1 MEYYQAN
8 ALRITQL
15 MKQNHMTAYEL
26 AKQSGIPHSTISLI
40 LSGKTKNPRSLTMI
54 NIGRGFNI
62 CLLGSII
69 IPNYLTQKTST
80 IIEHEKSTGLPCFS
94 VYSLFCSTGA
104 VITGKPLN
112 ELVICAIK
120 VET

>member
-40 LSGKTKNPRSLTMI
+40 LSGKTKKPRSLTMI
-54 NIGRGFNI
+54 NIGRGFNM
-62 CLLGSII
+62 SIREYY
-69 IPNYLTQKTST
+69 NS
-80 IIEHEKSTGLPCFS
+80 E
-94 VYSLFCSTGA
+94 LFNTEN
-104 VITGKPLN
+104 IDDN
-112 ELVICAIK
+112 
-120 VET
+120 